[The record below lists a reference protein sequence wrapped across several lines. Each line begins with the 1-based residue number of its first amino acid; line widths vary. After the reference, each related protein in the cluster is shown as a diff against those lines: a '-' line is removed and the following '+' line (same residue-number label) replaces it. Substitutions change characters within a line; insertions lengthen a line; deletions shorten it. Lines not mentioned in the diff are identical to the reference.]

1 MIELL
6 LFVPVAFV
14 ASVVCAGVRRDSVT
28 DILRAGTRFFVI
40 LALACG
46 LFSVFAYFLCQWISG

>member
-6 LFVPVAFV
+6 LFLPVAFV
-14 ASVVCAGVRRDSVT
+14 ASVICAGLRRDAVA

-40 LALACG
+40 LTVACA